1 MSEEEW
7 QDLLAHPE
15 DALAVLT
22 LMLTIAV
29 WVLIVGCF
37 L

>member
-1 MSEEEW
+1 MSDDEL

-15 DALAVLT
+15 DAIAVLT